1 MYSGKKQFQTC
12 GRFMARSADDMNNNG
27 NVFLYIWSSDILRK
41 GQLHFWE
48 PDSAHTAV
56 AVYSGH
62 MDIACESCYLE
73 PKVIYSLGRQIS
85 WAVGKAEPRF
95 QGQLCI

>member
-1 MYSGKKQFQTC
+1 M
-12 GRFMARSADDMNNNG
+12 
-27 NVFLYIWSSDILRK
+27 FLYIWSSDIPEK
-41 GQLHFWE
+41 GPAAFWE

-62 MDIACESCYLE
+62 MDKACESCYLE

-85 WAVGKAEPRF
+85 WAVGKAEPAF
-95 QGQLCI
+95 KDSCAFNLESPAKCNSGFL